1 MNLAQLA
8 LENKGT
14 VKQLIL
20 PSQETKGMGIMNPS
34 IFVDDDN
41 KTYVNIRVLN
51 YILYHS
57 ESQKFYHLYGPL
69 QYLHPEADPYLRT
82 YNYFAELDD
91 DLNIINYSKI
101 DTSNLDKDPIW
112 EFVGLEDGRLF
123 KHNGK
128 FYITGV
134 RRDTTTNGEGRMELS
149 ELEYIDGICT
159 EVSRQRIPTV
169 DFIDSYCEKNWAVV
183 LDKPEITYV
192 KWHTPTEVVE
202 YKDGKTKQVALH
214 KNENITSA
222 DLRGSSQVVPFR
234 DGYVS
239 ITHEVY
245 LFVSELGSKNARY
258 RHRIVFYDKD
268 LKITSVSKKS
278 FSFMDSEIEF
288 CCGLA
293 FKDGNVLI
301 SFGFQDNSA
310 FVLKMPEECLYD
322 PRFN

>member
-8 LENKGT
+8 LESGGT

-20 PSQETKGMGIMNPS
+20 PNQETKGMGIMNPS
-34 IFVDDDN
+34 IFVDED
-41 KTYVNIRVLN
+41 KIYVNIRVLN

-69 QYLHPEADPYLRT
+69 QYIHPEADQHLRT
-82 YNYFAELDD
+82 FNYFAELDD
-91 DLNIINYSKI
+91 DLNITNYSKI
-101 DTSNLDKDPIW
+101 DTTLLDKEPMW

-123 KHNGK
+123 KHNDK

-149 ELEYIDGICT
+149 ELEYVDGICK
-159 EVSRQRIPTV
+159 EVSRERIPTV
-169 DFIDSYCEKNWAVV
+169 DSIYSYCEKNWAVV
-183 LDKPEITYV
+183 LGKPEITYV
-192 KWHTPTEVVE
+192 KWHNPVEVVE
-202 YKDGKTKQVALH
+202 YKNQKTKQVVLH
-214 KNENITSA
+214 KNENRTSA
-222 DLRGSSQVVPFR
+222 DLRGSSQVVPFK

-245 LFVSELGSKNARY
+245 LFESELGNKNARY
-258 RHRIVFYDKD
+258 RHRIVFYDKN
-268 LKITSVSKKS
+268 LKITNVSKNC

-310 FVLKMPEECLYD
+310 FILKMPEECLYD
-322 PRFN
+322 SRFN